1 MFLLE
6 NRFHVLRSSEI
17 FAECKNLG
25 ETKSLVLFGEVK
37 DRFGFGG
44 RSQDLRS
51 YGWFFGLTFGGDEGF
66 SVRVF
71 RFNTPP
77 V

>member
-6 NRFHVLRSSEI
+6 NRFHVSRSSEI
-17 FAECKNLG
+17 LGECKNLG

-37 DRFGFGG
+37 DRCGVGG

-51 YGWFFGLTFGGDEGF
+51 YGLVFGLTFWG
-66 SVRVF
+66 R
-71 RFNTPP
+71 
-77 V
+77 